1 MKIDERLRHAAQ
13 RAVDRVMD
21 EVRGAKAAVV
31 STEDGFEVASRIE
44 NTAEIARLS
53 ALASSMSALGA
64 IVGDESRLGAC
75 SKVVIEARDG
85 HVIMVQAQRPDVS
98 LVLSV
103 VAGKDAIMGQ
113 VIYSAAQATRAME
126 AVQVGVPAA

>member
-1 MKIDERLRHAAQ
+1 MNVDPKIQAAAQ
-13 RAVDRVMD
+13 DAVDSVMR
-21 EVRGAKAAVV
+21 EVRGAKASVV

-53 ALASSMSALGA
+53 ALASSMAALGA

-75 SKVVIEARDG
+75 SKVVIEAVDG
-85 HVIMVQAQRPDVS
+85 HVVMVQAQRADVT

-103 VAGKDAIMGQ
+103 VAGRDAIMGQ
-113 VIYSAAQATRAME
+113 ILYFAAQATRALE
-126 AVQVGVPAA
+126 AA

>member
-1 MKIDERLRHAAQ
+1 MNVNPKVQAAAQ
-13 RAVDRVMD
+13 AAVDSVMR
-21 EVRGAKAAVV
+21 EVRGAKASVV

-53 ALASSMSALGA
+53 ALASSMAALGA

-75 SKVVIEARDG
+75 SKVVIEAVDG
-85 HVIMVQAQRPDVS
+85 HVVMVQAQRADVT

-103 VAGKDAIMGQ
+103 VAGRDAIMGQ
-113 VIYSAAQATRAME
+113 ILYFAAQATRALE
-126 AVQVGVPAA
+126 AA